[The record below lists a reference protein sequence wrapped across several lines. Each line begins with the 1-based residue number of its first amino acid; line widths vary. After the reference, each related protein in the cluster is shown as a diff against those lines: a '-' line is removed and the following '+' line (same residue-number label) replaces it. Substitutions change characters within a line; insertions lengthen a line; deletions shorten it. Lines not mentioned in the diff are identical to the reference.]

1 MVHVNAICFSNSAP
15 HLTHTDRPVY
25 VLALCLKE
33 RDIGFFHF
41 LMRGV
46 AVLIKNVFSLIIE
59 NTNLR
64 VVREPVFKKPEDEE
78 F

>member
-1 MVHVNAICFSNSAP
+1 M
-15 HLTHTDRPVY
+15 
-25 VLALCLKE
+25 LALCLKE

-46 AVLIKNVFSLIIE
+46 AVLIRNVFSLIIE

-64 VVREPVFKKPEDEE
+64 VVRESVFKKPEDEE